1 MTCPG
6 TYPTVLNGQ
15 VYYNDSSTV
24 EFECLSGFYMTGNKR
39 ITCTAGVWE
48 TAPTCSVIRQYDEV
62 TVFRESRPSSYLPLA
77 VQLRGQH
84 CMPLGPSMLQLLFSF
99 ATQQ

>member
-1 MTCPG
+1 MSCPA

-39 ITCTAGVWE
+39 ITCSGGVWE

-62 TVFRESRPSSYLPLA
+62 TVFRESRPSSYLPLDRA
-77 VQLRGQH
+77 VERPEFHGCGAKH
-84 CMPLGPSMLQLLFSF
+84 V
-99 ATQQ
+99 ATVV